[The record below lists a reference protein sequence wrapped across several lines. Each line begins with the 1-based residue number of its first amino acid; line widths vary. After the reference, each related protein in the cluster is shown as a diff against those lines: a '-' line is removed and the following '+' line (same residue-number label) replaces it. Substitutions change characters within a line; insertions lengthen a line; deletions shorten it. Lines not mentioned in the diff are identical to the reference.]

1 MQSITHKAYAK
12 INLTLD
18 VTGKRPDGYHTVE
31 MVMQTVSLH
40 DAVTVSLDDS
50 KTISM
55 QCSVASLPTD
65 DSNLA
70 VRAAKLFYEHT
81 GIENVGTAIS
91 IVKRIPIAAGLA
103 GGSTDAAAVLQALD
117 ALHHTALGTERLCE
131 MGLQLG
137 ADVPYCIRG
146 GTMLAQGIGEELTVL
161 PPMPHCYVVLVKPPF
176 AVSTADIYRQ
186 MNGGNVSPRPDTAGM
201 VQALQQQDFVGIC
214 AQLYNVMEP
223 VTGKDH
229 PEIAQIRAMLL
240 EQGAKGAIMSG
251 SGPTVFG
258 LFAHEQT
265 ARDAAKLLQKSYH
278 DTHFAEILG

>member
-1 MQSITHKAYAK
+1 MQSITRKAYAK

-40 DAVTVSLDDS
+40 DEVTVSLNDS

-65 DSNLA
+65 GTNLA
-70 VRAAKLFYEHT
+70 VRAAELFYEHT
-81 GIENVGTAIS
+81 GITNAGTAIS
-91 IVKRIPIAAGLA
+91 IVKQIPIAAGLA

-131 MGLQLG
+131 MGLKLG

-146 GTMLAQGIGEELTVL
+146 GTMLAQGIGEELTAL
-161 PPMPHCYVVLVKPPF
+161 PPMQHCYVVLVKPPF
-176 AVSTADIYRQ
+176 AISTADIYRQ
-186 MNGGNVSPRPDTAGM
+186 MNGGDVSPRPDTAGM
-201 VQALQQQDFVGIC
+201 MQALEQQDFVGIC
-214 AQLYNVMEP
+214 ERLYNVMEP

-229 PEIAQIRAMLL
+229 PEIAQIRTMLL
-240 EQGAKGAIMSG
+240 EQGAEGAIMSG

-265 ARDAAKLLQKSYH
+265 ARDVAELLQKGH
-278 DTHFAEILG
+278 PDTHFAEILG